1 MNLTCSTLLQ
11 MNISRYLKKVFV
23 LPYLMRD
30 ASTEFKNDNFRLA
43 IDIYMKVIRYFPDY
57 YEAHLWAGT
66 AYSAIDQSKDAIDC
80 YKHAL
85 EINAKGFDA
94 YYNYSLLELKQN
106 RYKNALELLNKAIE
120 FYPYS
125 TETHSNLYYQ
135 KGMLEYY
142 LFNYHDALTSFNK
155 ALEILPNNEF
165 AENGRTLAAESI
177 LSVNKI
183 SG

>member
-1 MNLTCSTLLQ
+1 
-11 MNISRYLKKVFV
+11 MNIATYFKKIFV

-30 ASTEFKNDNFRLA
+30 ASVEFKNNNFRLA
-43 IDIYMKVIRYFPDY
+43 IDIYSKIIRSFPEN

-66 AYSAIDQSKDAIDC
+66 AHSAIEQNKEAIDC

-85 EINAKGFDA
+85 KINAKGFDA
-94 YYNYSLLELKQN
+94 YYNYAQLELKQN
-106 RYKNALELLNKAIE
+106 RFKSSHELLLKAIE

-125 TETHSNLYYQ
+125 KENHSNLYYQ

-142 LFNYHDALTSFNK
+142 LYNFHDSLESFNK
-155 ALEILPNNEF
+155 SLEMMPGNEH

-177 LSVNKI
+177 LSINKI
-183 SG
+183 KV

>member
-1 MNLTCSTLLQ
+1 

-43 IDIYMKVIRYFPDY
+43 IDIYLKIIRSFPDY
-57 YEAHLWAGT
+57 YEAHLWAGA
-66 AYSAIDQSKDAIDC
+66 AYSAIDQSKDAINC
-80 YKHAL
+80 YKNAL
-85 EINAKGFDA
+85 EINSKGFDA
-94 YYNYSLLELKQN
+94 YYNYSQLELKQN
-106 RYKNALELLNKAIE
+106 RYQNSLELLIKAIE

-125 TETHSNLYYQ
+125 VEIHSNLYYQ

-142 LFNYHDALTSFNK
+142 LFDYHDALSSFNK
-155 ALEILPNNEF
+155 ALEILPNYES

-177 LSVNKI
+177 LSINKI
-183 SG
+183 NT